1 MLIWSQIDTNTAV
14 PLVTLIINMG
24 FSALVAWYLLTKAG
38 PKMQK
43 DFIDGLQ
50 AQRDRYDKL
59 DSRRTIDAKE
69 ALEIVIKHCEKEAE
83 RHAQTTKEEAAEVTM
98 TLKDLRY
105 VLEEM
110 RDQLKDMSKGRRL
123 PTTNATKRQG
133 DSGTSLKSEP

>member
-1 MLIWSQIDTNTAV
+1 MIIWSEIDTATAV
-14 PLVTLIINMG
+14 PLVSLMVNMG

-43 DFIDGLQ
+43 DFVDGLQ

-69 ALEIVIKHCEKEAE
+69 ALDTVIKHCERETE
-83 RHAQTTKEEAAEVTM
+83 RLTLSAKEEAAEVTM

-105 VLEEM
+105 VLEEL
-110 RDQLKDMSKGRRL
+110 RDQLKDIYKSRKL
-123 PTTNATKRQG
+123 PSTNAMKRQG
-133 DSGTSLKSEP
+133 DSGTQLKSEQ